1 MTEGLWSVLTVQVEP
16 ISYPELCL
24 ASQLAQLLLKQFL
37 FESDYG
43 LLGWLFGVDGME
55 GVLVMGGCR
64 HKSRIGILHRNYLL
78 RLDSVRAPVLLEE
91 FGVVS

>member
-43 LLGWLFGVDGME
+43 LLE
-55 GVLVMGGCR
+55 
-64 HKSRIGILHRNYLL
+64 
-78 RLDSVRAPVLLEE
+78 
-91 FGVVS
+91 